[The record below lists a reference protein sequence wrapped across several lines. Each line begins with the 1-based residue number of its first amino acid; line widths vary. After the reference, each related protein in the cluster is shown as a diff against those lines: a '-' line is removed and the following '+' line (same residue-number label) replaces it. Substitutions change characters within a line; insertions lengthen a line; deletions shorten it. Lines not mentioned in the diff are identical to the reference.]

1 MRILLRKNQYDD
13 KFVNDIIQSN
23 SESDSCQGKISSLG
37 SNFQN
42 KIIDDSN
49 KLFSE
54 NQAQGLN
61 DY

>member
-1 MRILLRKNQYDD
+1 MKILLRKNQYDD

-42 KIIDDSN
+42 KIIDDSD

-54 NQAQGLN
+54 NQALGSDN
-61 DY
+61 

>member
-1 MRILLRKNQYDD
+1 MKILLRKNQYDD

-37 SNFQN
+37 SNFQK
-42 KIIDDSN
+42 KIIDDSD

-54 NQAQGLN
+54 NQALGSDN
-61 DY
+61 